1 MLNGKGSTSLDLEV
15 KMKRNNINKFVT
27 TLITAIMLVAAA
39 PLQILAQTSNSGV
52 ITGVVKDQAGAVVAG
67 ATVKAINKGTNL
79 ERKPTTSD
87 SGVYEIPQL
96 TPGEYRLEV
105 EAGGFAKY
113 VQETVTVNV
122 LSQIGRAS
130 VGK

>member
-79 ERKPTTSD
+79 ERKTTTSD

-96 TPGEYRLEV
+96 TPGEYRRSE
-105 EAGGFAKY
+105 E
-113 VQETVTVNV
+113 
-122 LSQIGRAS
+122 RR
-130 VGK
+130 VGKECRSRWSP